1 MESIR
6 EIKKHYNFFDRDV
19 KNLVRAASVMARY
32 KDEFPIKFYEHIKD
46 FEETS
51 RFLKDADVIKK
62 HQNALKDWFTNL
74 FSGDYEES
82 YLLGLEKVGY
92 AHVKIGLSPHYV
104 NASMNFVRIYCLDVL
119 RKEFKDEA
127 ERREI
132 ANSLEKIIDI
142 NLDIITSSFVEG
154 ELKDYFLSQ
163 RFESSIIHLVKRFTH
178 GLNLILLTGLMILS
192 VMVMGLFVYDVSH
205 IFDGNI
211 EKGLLS
217 TLGSLLVLWV
227 VIELMNT
234 EIKHLKGG
242 KFAIKVFISV
252 ALVSVIR
259 KILII
264 TLRGD
269 EAVATQLTLIA
280 AVAVLGVIYWLLARL
295 EA

>member
-6 EIKKHYNFFDRDV
+6 DIKKHYNFFERDAS
-19 KNLVRAASVMARY
+19 NLMRVSPVMAKY
-32 KDEFPIKFYEHIKD
+32 ADEFPHKFYEHIKD

-51 RFLKDADVIKK
+51 RFLKNEEVIKR
-62 HQNALKDWFTNL
+62 HQKALKEWLLNL
-74 FSGDYEES
+74 FSGDYEDS
-82 YLLGLEKVGY
+82 YLTSLEKVGF
-92 AHVKIGLSPHYV
+92 AHVKIGLRPHYV
-104 NASMNFVRIYCLDVL
+104 NASMNFVRIFCLDVL

-127 ERREI
+127 ERREL

-142 NLDIITSSFVEG
+142 NLDVIISSFVEG
-154 ELKDYFLSQ
+154 ELKNYFISHKI
-163 RFESSIIHLVKRFTH
+163 ESKMIQVAKRFVH
-178 GLNLILLTGLMILS
+178 GLNLVLLVGLMLMS

-259 KILII
+259 KILIT
-264 TLRGD
+264 TLKG
-269 EAVATQLTLIA
+269 EAIKAQLWIISLNCPCSCRLINF
-280 AVAVLGVIYWLLARL
+280 LRYPD
-295 EA
+295 

>member
-6 EIKKHYNFFDRDV
+6 DIKRHYNFFERDE
-19 KNLVRAASVMARY
+19 KNLIRIAPIMTRY
-32 KDEFPIKFYEHIKD
+32 TDEFPIKFYEHIKD
-46 FEETS
+46 FEETP
-51 RFLKDADVIKK
+51 RFLKDEEIIKK
-62 HQNALKDWFTNL
+62 HQNALKGWFTNL
-74 FSGDYEES
+74 FSGYYEES
-82 YLLGLEKVGY
+82 YLLGLEKIGR

-104 NASMNFVRIYCLDVL
+104 NAAMNFVRIFCLDIL
-119 RKEFKDEA
+119 RKEIKETS
-127 ERREI
+127 ERREV
-132 ANSLEKIIDI
+132 ANSVSKIIDI

-154 ELKDYFLSQ
+154 ELKSYFISHRL
-163 RFESSIIHLVKRFTH
+163 ESSMIQVAKRFTH
-178 GLNLILLTGLMILS
+178 GLNLILLIGLMLMSI
-192 VMVMGLFVYDVSH
+192 MVMGLFVYDVSH
-205 IFDGNI
+205 IFDGDI

-259 KILII
+259 KILIT
-264 TLRGD
+264 TLKG
-269 EAVATQLTLIA
+269 EAVEAQLTLVA
-280 AVAVLGVIYWLLARL
+280 AVAVLGCVYWLIARL

>member
-1 MESIR
+1 MMVRVALPE
-6 EIKKHYNFFDRDV
+6 RDI
-19 KNLVRAASVMARY
+19 S
-32 KDEFPIKFYEHIKD
+32 
-46 FEETS
+46 
-51 RFLKDADVIKK
+51 
-62 HQNALKDWFTNL
+62 L
-74 FSGDYEES
+74 FSPHAHA
-82 YLLGLEKVGY
+82 YLTSLEKVGF
-92 AHVKIGLSPHYV
+92 AHVKIGLRPHYV
-104 NASMNFVRIYCLDVL
+104 NASMNFVRIFCLDVL

-127 ERREI
+127 ERREL

-142 NLDIITSSFVEG
+142 NLDVIISSFVEG
-154 ELKDYFLSQ
+154 ELKNYFISHKI
-163 RFESSIIHLVKRFTH
+163 ESKMIQVAKRFVH
-178 GLNLILLTGLMILS
+178 GLNLVLLVGLMLMS

-259 KILII
+259 KILIT
-264 TLRGD
+264 TLKG
-269 EAVATQLTLIA
+269 EAIEAQLALIA
-280 AVAVLGVIYWLLARL
+280 AVAVLGVVYWLIARI